1 MQTAIRFSALVM
13 VLGAWTAVN
22 AQQQVLGPMG
32 GVGGEARRIEQQA
45 SSPATPKRDAVPDQP
60 APPKIKEAAVTAGAA
75 GPVWDVQNVK
85 VAGDVAF
92 AERQKVKQ
100 ELEGLLADGGPKS
113 QQQIQEALRQIFGRM
128 IDRGFYLARVSL
140 MPKNTYDPAT
150 KTLSVLVEEGLFGD
164 VKVQFEGREDGR
176 WFSRDQLVGKFK
188 DMQSG
193 QTFNYKTLYDTL
205 SEVNAHPDLTLDSKI
220 SVRKPIEG
228 QGDDRRVVRYADIDL
243 TVKESMP
250 LHAIFDVNNY
260 GIEAIDEWQTSLT
273 LQYLNL
279 TKADDVLTIS
289 PAMSLDASLVSLAGS
304 YMRPHHIWK
313 GGATTLYAGWSDLDT
328 DDIVPNIDLEGNG
341 WFLGLVHSYTL
352 LKNDDHL
359 VSLSGGIVYRYI
371 EDQFSAFSTELQE
384 RNVSVLPLSIAL
396 SYSARR
402 ADFLRGRNFATVQG
416 VYNVSAG
423 GDNDLEDMWV
433 GAEDNYWIGRLQ
445 LARLQPL
452 FGSLDNMQRQ
462 VHQWILFLK
471 AEGQYTSSPL
481 IPAEKLSLGGY
492 NTVRGYQT
500 KGYLGDNGVYGTI
513 ELRTPILLDLFSKTF
528 GRETQKNPLDR
539 LQFVTF
545 TDFGFLEFEDPLPGV
560 DESETLMSVGA
571 GLRLAVTQYS
581 QLRLD
586 VGVPV
591 VSASG
596 EDDSSEY
603 YLDWQLQF

>member
-32 GVGGEARRIEQQA
+32 GVGGEARRVEQKALAPVVPPEKDKPVTQ
-45 SSPATPKRDAVPDQP
+45 SIPPPKVPDSGAGVAKADRVVNRVDVVGDVDAVEASD
-60 APPKIKEAAVTAGAA
+60 IKLDLETALVGKGARSTT
-75 GPVWDVQNVK
+75 DLYK
-85 VAGDVAF
+85 
-92 AERQKVKQ
+92 
-100 ELEGLLADGGPKS
+100 
-113 QQQIQEALRQIFGRM
+113 ALDTVREKLIN
-128 IDRGFYLARVSL
+128 RGYYLATVVGEGYDAATGVWTARVD
-140 MPKNTYDPAT
+140 KG
-150 KTLSVLVEEGLFGD
+150 EFGTI
-164 VKVQFEGREDGR
+164 KVNFAGGQEDGR
-176 WFSRDQLVGKFK
+176 WFSRRQIERKFS
-188 DMQSG
+188 DIVPG
-193 QTFNYKTLYDTL
+193 APFNYKKIYD
-205 SEVNAHPDLTLDSKI
+205 SVSDINSHPDLTVDAQI
-220 SVRKPIEG
+220 SV
-228 QGDDRRVVRYADIDL
+228 QRRAETVDGVSRSRRAADLDL
-243 TVKESMP
+243 TVKETMP
-250 LHAIFDVNNY
+250 FHAVFDVNNY

-539 LQFVTF
+539 LQLVAF

-591 VSASG
+591 ASASG